1 MEETN
6 QGGSSGVS
14 EMQLDSVY
22 ILMVEAIITD
32 RLNTVWSMRERG
44 ESGMTPKPWDW
55 YHQLR
60 RGR

>member
-32 RLNTVWSMRERG
+32 RLNTV
-44 ESGMTPKPWDW
+44 
-55 YHQLR
+55 
-60 RGR
+60 